1 MNKLLKYSAA
11 AIFGLMMMGCDNS
24 PDPVLRNTQDSYFEG
39 ARQNFQKQDT
49 VVDFGVREFAPGI
62 YFRKFIIAY
71 DTIYMRCDKD
81 GNPLKGSED
90 TAVNFMQGKV
100 HRQINVI

>member
-1 MNKLLKYSAA
+1 MNKLMKYGIAA
-11 AIFGLMMMGCDNS
+11 VLGLMLAGCGG
-24 PDPVLRNTQDSYFEG
+24 PDPVIRSTEGEYNDG
-39 ARQNFQKQDT
+39 ARQNYQKLDT
-49 VVDFGVREFAPGI
+49 VVDYGVREFAPGI

-81 GNPLKGSED
+81 GNPVKGSED